1 MKKVVVVISILLSAC
16 GGAVTEARTD
26 TAAADVDKAMPQSN
40 TTIPESID
48 VRHKYSYVKLIEDG
62 SKVAGL
68 LELYGTNDY
77 TQAVT
82 INGYTQSGRG
92 TFYVNGDKVT
102 LSRTSG
108 IAIDGVLD
116 ITKGSDN
123 KLWLTLTNGVTYV
136 EDDNS
141 SFLKSMTV
149 TPSLSNVNSDVN
161 TDNTT
166 SQNTQPA
173 EIVYQGT
180 MTDTQSGV
188 SQDYTL
194 YLKSDFSAAS
204 IGGGPYIRIEDQ
216 RDGTYM
222 WLDGTIIG
230 MSFYLDKLEELY
242 NNLLKEYMESN
253 VRNSPLYDREYA
265 LGRYYGVIQDK
276 LMTAVSI
283 GNFPESLLIKV
294 QKFAEEHFEIKE
306 LKIFLILKQKLQN
319 YL

>member
-1 MKKVVVVISILLSAC
+1 MKKVVFIISILISAC

-26 TAAADVDKAMPQSN
+26 TAAAYVDKSSSQSN
-40 TTIPESID
+40 TTIPESIE

-82 INGYTQSGRG
+82 INGFTQSGRG
-92 TFYVNGDKVT
+92 TFYVNGDKLT

-116 ITKGSDN
+116 ISKGSDN
-123 KLWLTLTNGVTYV
+123 KVWLTLNNGVTYV

-141 SFLKSMTV
+141 TYLKSMTV
-149 TPSLSNVNSDVN
+149 TPNNLNVNSDVN
-161 TDNTT
+161 TDNTS
-166 SQNTQPA
+166 SQNTQSA

-180 MTDTQSGV
+180 MTDNQSGI

-230 MSFYLDKLEELY
+230 MSFKPMKDRCIVYGSDGGYFCTLY
-242 NNLLKEYMESN
+242 RK
-253 VRNSPLYDREYA
+253 
-265 LGRYYGVIQDK
+265 
-276 LMTAVSI
+276 
-283 GNFPESLLIKV
+283 
-294 QKFAEEHFEIKE
+294 
-306 LKIFLILKQKLQN
+306 
-319 YL
+319 